1 MRSST
6 CLRNGY
12 TSVRHLAPSVSILE
26 RLSRTTLWSHA
37 LFGPTRLSHP
47 LKECI
52 SPYRRFDVSRHA
64 RGDET
69 DANFAGL
76 GFKEGDVVVVTGAA
90 SGIGREVAILLARS
104 GLTISAW
111 DIEEAP
117 LSELVSDIRATGGAV
132 KGVLVDLGDQHAI
145 DAAWDDASSM
155 GLPIPYL
162 VNNAGPPSTTDVSV
176 VEGLRLAVGSY
187 VAVTEDWLGR
197 HAADASSMTFTSS
210 VAGNFFVGPTTDW
223 YPTAKAGIAGYMRH
237 CAVELRGRPRSNGV
251 APTGVVTRRTAEVF
265 ASEEMQQR
273 MRTQPMGR
281 AGLADEVAA
290 MICFL
295 LSPAASF
302 INGVLIPVDG
312 ASTWTHG

>member
-1 MRSST
+1 
-6 CLRNGY
+6 
-12 TSVRHLAPSVSILE
+12 
-26 RLSRTTLWSHA
+26 
-37 LFGPTRLSHP
+37 
-47 LKECI
+47 
-52 SPYRRFDVSRHA
+52 
-64 RGDET
+64 
-69 DANFAGL
+69 
-76 GFKEGDVVVVTGAA
+76 
-90 SGIGREVAILLARS
+90 
-104 GLTISAW
+104 
-111 DIEEAP
+111 
-117 LSELVSDIRATGGAV
+117 
-132 KGVLVDLGDQHAI
+132 
-145 DAAWDDASSM
+145 M

-187 VAVTEDWLGR
+187 VAVTEGWLGR

-237 CAVELRGRPRSNGV
+237 CAVKLRGRPRSNGV